1 MRRLSPSDLDQLG
14 QRLEEIAAE
23 EEKIRAQLREQIENF
38 GSVPPRAE
46 KSRRIEA
53 EEFRFTLSSSSRTEI
68 RDADVERI
76 REACSASLF
85 SQLFVAV
92 TKYKLAKS
100 ATMLL
105 AATLPEDAPRNL
117 RTMFQKAVQIVEDSP
132 RLKIE
137 RIPEAA

>member
-117 RTMFQKAVQIVEDSP
+117 QFPPDALLRLPFPLSRAVLST
-132 RLKIE
+132 
-137 RIPEAA
+137 A